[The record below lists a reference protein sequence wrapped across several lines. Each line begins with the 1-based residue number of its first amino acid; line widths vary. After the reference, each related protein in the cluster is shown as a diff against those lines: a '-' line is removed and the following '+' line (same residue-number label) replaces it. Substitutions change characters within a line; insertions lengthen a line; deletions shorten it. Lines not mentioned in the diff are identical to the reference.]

1 MDELLPRKAK
11 PHTSPDIGIF
21 PLRYRHYTLWRNK
34 ALNWEAVSEHQLF
47 VWFVLFVA
55 TICLGSPPVQLRFTL
70 NLSQVYWVQYARGEV
85 KCSNMHFAIVA
96 IPEDKNS
103 NKQYRLFTIEH
114 LMLQLLHTKANAQTW
129 FQVSNPR
136 TCLDSRNVVIC
147 DLHRNNGSNIQLFQW
162 LESYIHMHRTT
173 PFQVSNPPSHEL

>member
-70 NLSQVYWVQYARGEV
+70 NLSSVLNW
-85 KCSNMHFAIVA
+85 
-96 IPEDKNS
+96 
-103 NKQYRLFTIEH
+103 NKQYRLYTIEH
-114 LMLQLLHTKANAQTW
+114 LTVTKKHVATVAHKGKCSNLIPGVEPSNMPRLLKCNM
-129 FQVSNPR
+129 R
-136 TCLDSRNVVIC
+136 
-147 DLHRNNGSNIQLFQW
+147 
-162 LESYIHMHRTT
+162 
-173 PFQVSNPPSHEL
+173 PPSQQRLKYTIVPMVGNTYMHIAQNNTIPGVESSLTRVISGTTVGCKWPSTR